1 MDMGIRRRFL
11 LGVLEGYYN
20 NENLP
25 FRETQW
31 NSYLETLS
39 EENLDRLFTPLSRYL
54 DEGVLSVSLIIQ
66 LEHFYRYSDSLALA
80 KEG

>member
-11 LGVLEGYYN
+11 LGVLEGYYHS
-20 NENLP
+20 ESLP
-25 FRETQW
+25 FRMSLWE
-31 NSYLETLS
+31 SYLETLS

-54 DEGVLSVSLIIQ
+54 DEGVLSVSLVIQ
-66 LEHFYRYSDSLALA
+66 LEHFYRYVDSLALA